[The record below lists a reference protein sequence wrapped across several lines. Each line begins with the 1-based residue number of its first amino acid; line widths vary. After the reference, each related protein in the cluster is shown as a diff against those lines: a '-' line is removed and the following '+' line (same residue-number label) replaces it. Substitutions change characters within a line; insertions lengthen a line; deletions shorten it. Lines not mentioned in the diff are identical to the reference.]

1 MAKSLSVK
9 NCSSFCSCKSEKIKK
24 KSQGGFALTASFVG
38 FSLLFLLFLAG
49 AVYLFQVNK
58 LATMGYDLSEK
69 QEKLDSLKE
78 QKRELEIKLTGAGS
92 VYRFNEE
99 EEFANMI
106 APEKVGYVE
115 IEEQS
120 AVAMK

>member
-1 MAKSLSVK
+1 MAKSLSIK
-9 NCSSFCSCKSEKIKK
+9 NCKSFCSCKSNKVRK

-69 QEKLDSLKE
+69 QDKLDNLKE
-78 QKRELEIKLTGAGS
+78 RKRELEIKLAGEGS
-92 VYRFNEE
+92 VYRFNKE
-99 EEFANMI
+99 EEFAHMV

-115 IEEQS
+115 IDDQN